1 MRVCIVGS
9 GAVGGFFGAKLARG
23 GHEVIFIARGAHLE
37 AIRRRGLIVRDYK
50 GEEWRV
56 RSQAESSAVGLGE
69 IDFVFYAPKTYS
81 DSDMLP
87 ILDEAAGGHG
97 VVITLQN
104 GVESAPAIEAVIGKG
119 RVIGGAA
126 YVATRLA
133 EPGVIVQSGPHRRIA
148 FGETAGDVSKVSLR
162 CLLLETVFKECD
174 IVAEPHPNGWT
185 PLWEKYI
192 YLAPFA
198 GFTGASRSPIGALW
212 SDPGTKKLMT
222 AAFVEMLAVAKAE
235 RVPLKPGTLKRI
247 IAYVDKLDPSV
258 KSSLLIDI
266 ESGKPTEAEA
276 LLGGVV
282 RRARKRR
289 VRTPIMDT
297 LYAALR
303 PRAEIPPYEPP
314 LTPMSQLT
322 RTNHEERAARHQA
335 PSRSSRS

>member
-1 MRVCIVGS
+1 MRVCVVGS

-37 AIRRRGLIVRDYK
+37 SIRRRGLIIRDYK
-50 GEEWRV
+50 GEEWRA
-56 RSQAESSAVGLGE
+56 RCQAEETASGLGE

-81 DSDMLP
+81 NPETLP
-87 ILDEAAGGHG
+87 ILDAAAGGHG
-97 VVITLQN
+97 VVLTLQN
-104 GVESAPAIEAVIGKG
+104 GVDSAPEIESVIGRG

-126 YVATRLA
+126 YVATKLV

-148 FGETAGDVSKVSLR
+148 FGETTGDVSMVSLR

-174 IVAEPHPNGWT
+174 ITPEPYPNGWT

-212 SDPGTKKLMT
+212 GDPDTRKLMT
-222 AAFVEMLAVAKAE
+222 AAFKEMYAVARAE
-235 RVPLKPGTLKRI
+235 RVPLRPGTLKRI
-247 IAYVDKLDPSV
+247 LAYVDSLDRSV
-258 KSSLLIDI
+258 KSSLLIDL
-266 ESGKPTEAEA
+266 EAGKPTEAEA

-289 VRTPIMDT
+289 VKTPIMDT

-303 PRAEIPPYEPP
+303 PRPEIPPYQPP
-314 LTPMSQLT
+314 LTPMQQLMKT
-322 RTNHEERAARHQA
+322 IKEERVARNQ
-335 PSRSSRS
+335 PPLTTLT